1 MIPLAQ
7 TTTDK
12 LPVPVLRLAF
22 RPLFLLAALFALL
35 AVGGWAGVL
44 LGWRF
49 EPYGGSYW
57 WHAHEMLF
65 GFVAAVIAGF
75 LLTAVQNWTGVPG
88 LKGNALLGL
97 VSLWLLG
104 RVLIAANVDGLTQIT
119 ALVDLSFL
127 PVAAA
132 CLARSVLKVKQY
144 RNLIFVP
151 MLLGMTLSNLYM
163 HMAVLLKEPAWLQTG
178 SHAMVMLVTAIMCV
192 IGGRVFPMF
201 TANGT
206 GTFKVPPLPWLEKLS
221 LISIG
226 LLAIAFLLPVNLP
239 DTLLLTLLLVAGI
252 AHLIRWVRWRFW
264 VTFGTPLVW
273 SLHAA
278 YVCIPIGLLL
288 LALHTGTG
296 IISFSMA
303 MHVITV
309 GAMGGMILSMISRVS
324 LGHTGR
330 MIQVGHWMAVAFL
343 FLVLA
348 LLSRTL
354 LTALLPGTTP
364 VLLSAVFWCLAFAM
378 FLIKYV
384 PVLTQPRVDGAH
396 G

>member
-7 TTTDK
+7 ATQLK
-12 LPVPVLRLAF
+12 LPIPVLRLAF
-22 RPLFLLAALFALL
+22 RPFFLLAALFALL
-35 AVGGWAGVL
+35 AIGGWAAVFQ
-44 LGWRF
+44 GWAF
-49 EPYGGSYW
+49 NPYGGSYW

-65 GFVAAVIAGF
+65 GFVAAVIVGF

-88 LKGNALLGL
+88 IKGNALLGL
-97 VSLWLLG
+97 VILWLLA
-104 RVLIAANVDGLTQIT
+104 RLLIATNITGLAEIT
-119 ALVDLSFL
+119 ALVDMAFL
-127 PVAAA
+127 PAAAA
-132 CLARSVLKVKQY
+132 CLARSVLTVRQY

-151 MLLGMTLSNLYM
+151 LLLGMTLSNLYM
-163 HMAVLLKEPAWLQTG
+163 HLAVMLNEPAWVQTG

-206 GTFKVPPLPWLEKLS
+206 GTRKVPPLPWLEKLA

-226 LLAIAFLLPVNLP
+226 LLALVFLLPIGVP
-239 DTLLLTLLLVAGI
+239 DTILTTLLLVAGI
-252 AHLIRWVRWRFW
+252 AHSIRWIRWRFW

-273 SLHAA
+273 SLHVA
-278 YVCIPIGLLL
+278 YACIPIGLLL
-288 LALHTGTG
+288 MALNVSTG

-330 MIQVGHWMAVAFL
+330 MITVGRWMTVSFL
-343 FLVLA
+343 FMVLA

-354 LTALLPGTTP
+354 LVALWPGTVP
-364 VLLSAVFWCLAFAM
+364 ILVSAIFWCLAFAM
-378 FLIKYV
+378 FLIQYF
-384 PVLTQPRVDGAH
+384 PILTQPRVDGAH